1 MLFCLLK
8 KSLQDKP
15 FETFFLTKNKKK
27 SVSQSKKLIKGTGSE
42 ILFLLST
49 I

>member
-15 FETFFLTKNKKK
+15 FEKFFLPKNQKK
-27 SVSQSKKLIKGTGSE
+27 VYHNQRN
-42 ILFLLST
+42 
-49 I
+49 